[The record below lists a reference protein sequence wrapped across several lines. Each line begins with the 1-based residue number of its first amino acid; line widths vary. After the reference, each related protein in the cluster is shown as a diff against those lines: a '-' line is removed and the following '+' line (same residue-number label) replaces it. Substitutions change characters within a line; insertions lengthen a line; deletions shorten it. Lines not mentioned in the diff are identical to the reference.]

1 MTTPTRAAR
10 TFALAA
16 AAALVAGGSLL
27 AAAPAFAADPE
38 PIAVGTVTISGTPKV
53 GEVLTANVADWPVDA
68 TLSYQW
74 FYNGGEYGGPI
85 DGETADTYT
94 VDADYIGIW
103 IGVMVTGHVDGFT
116 DDYVSVVL
124 EGAENVV
131 FTDEQ
136 PTGPAP
142 VADSSGLPA
151 FLSTNGSTPGT
162 AQSAGLPAGGLA
174 SGEDYTARLD
184 WSSPDSF
191 VDVYI
196 YSSPVTIGTFP
207 VVGGVVQV
215 PLGASALAS
224 LAPGSHTLV
233 VIGQSSG
240 GVQSYA
246 VSLGLAATGSDLGAA
261 PYAIAGALLLG
272 GVALLAFRRRLTR

>member
-1 MTTPTRAAR
+1 MTISTRAAR
-10 TFALAA
+10 ALAFAA
-16 AAALVAGGSLL
+16 AAALVAGGTVLT
-27 AAAPAFAADPE
+27 AAPAFAADPD
-38 PIAVGTVTISGTPKV
+38 PITVGTVSISGTPKV
-53 GEVLTANVADWPVDA
+53 GEVLTVSVADWPVG
-68 TLSYQW
+68 TTFTYQW
-74 FYNGGEYGGPI
+74 AYNGGQYGGEI
-85 DGETADTYT
+85 DGETAATYT
-94 VDADYIGIW
+94 VGAEYIGLW
-103 IGVMVTGHVDGFT
+103 VGVVVTGHLGGYT
-116 DDYVSVVL
+116 DDFVYAGF

-151 FLSTNGSTPGT
+151 FLSSAGSTPGS

-184 WSSPDSF
+184 WNSPDSF
-191 VDVYI
+191 VDIFI
-196 YSSPVTIGTFP
+196 YSSPVAIGTFP
-207 VVGGVVQV
+207 VVGGVVQA
-215 PLGASALAS
+215 PLGGARLAA

-240 GVQSYA
+240 NVQSYA
-246 VSLGLAATGSDLGAA
+246 LSLGLAATGSDLGAA